1 MIISGY
7 KHDNKRN
14 IMYVSKTKTGKRELI
29 SSSQYVNYISDF
41 AFLPVNCFQS
51 FSCAKK
57 RHESNKSVEIVH
69 YMNCNFSR
77 RITETLT
84 MLVPMLG
91 LDYYFTVHR
100 YDIVR
105 LLLFF
110 FIFFFLFFF
119 IFIFF
124 VVQDHVVTKIRYTS
138 FMPALENDHSNF
150 YIYSLNLPTGTLAV
164 IKRGIYKS

>member
-1 MIISGY
+1 MHMPFGFVMNRLKYYQRGARWLSG
-7 KHDNKRN
+7 R
-14 IMYVSKTKTGKRELI
+14 VSDSGARGRGFET
-29 SSSQYVNYISDF
+29 YCISDF

-69 YMNCNFSR
+69 YMSCNFSR

-105 LLLFF
+105 LFF
-110 FIFFFLFFF
+110 FFFLSFKTMSSQKLD
-119 IFIFF
+119 ILASCQHQRMTI
-124 VVQDHVVTKIRYTS
+124 VISTYT
-138 FMPALENDHSNF
+138 
-150 YIYSLNLPTGTLAV
+150 V
-164 IKRGIYKS
+164 